1 MTVAPADLALDYRW
15 SAGSMPP
22 PHHYAVRI
30 RLDADGAEVALRPG
44 YAGADTPTWTVP
56 LTPTAFDRETLVTA
70 LREAGLFEADW
81 TPRRPRHIGGS
92 GWTLRV
98 TAEGRSVSVPRDAVA
113 EIQKSAPYPETRGS
127 APRRSSRPLHAGTAT
142 VLPNPKEES
151 AMKCR

>member
-1 MTVAPADLALDYRW
+1 MPAAPADLSLDYRW
-15 SAGSMPP
+15 SAGSLPP

-56 LTPTAFDRETLVTA
+56 LTPTASDREVLVTA

-113 EIQKSAPYPETRGS
+113 EAGDPAAVEAAVRALVPDAVWADLRARRQAFIAAPG
-127 APRRSSRPLHAGTAT
+127 
-142 VLPNPKEES
+142 
-151 AMKCR
+151 

>member
-1 MTVAPADLALDYRW
+1 
-15 SAGSMPP
+15 MPP

-113 EIQKSAPYPETRGS
+113 EAGDPAAVETAVRALVPDAVWADLRARRQAFIAAPG
-127 APRRSSRPLHAGTAT
+127 
-142 VLPNPKEES
+142 
-151 AMKCR
+151 

>member
-1 MTVAPADLALDYRW
+1 MPAAPADLSLDYRW

-56 LTPTAFDRETLVTA
+56 LTPTASDREVLVTA
-70 LREAGLFEADW
+70 LREAGLFEADS

-113 EIQKSAPYPETRGS
+113 EAGDPAAVEAAVRGLVPDAVWADLRARRQAFIAAPG
-127 APRRSSRPLHAGTAT
+127 
-142 VLPNPKEES
+142 
-151 AMKCR
+151 